1 MLKIKSHLSIVVI
14 SLVLMLFACSNDKNQ
29 SWKSFR
35 GDSRNTGVINTEP
48 VKSLTNL
55 KWKFNTNS
63 ESVDIP
69 TADDEHVYFGD
80 ENGFLHAVE
89 IESGKEKW
97 SFKLETYQNI
107 PLVTEKIVLYI
118 SDVLYAIDKF
128 TGQEVWRFQLEQ
140 QYNVGCFTPV
150 LHNEVIYF
158 SDSEFLY
165 AVNLSTG
172 TEKWRYKASK
182 GFLSNFP
189 AVTTNAVYISDEQG
203 VLHAVDHKMGQTLWT
218 AKIGEIREKEDGSWT
233 PVLGSNPVIKEGVIY
248 IATWEPALFAFDEIT
263 GRLIWKK
270 ELETKTKLF
279 IGPSITNNKLICLA
293 FAPYHQLY
301 ALNSSN
307 GNEIWNFDP
316 ALEDKESKKTYA
328 TIGGTSVAKDVVYFG
343 DRSTVYAID
352 VNTGQKL
359 WDFKVY
365 EPVTDPIISNGIV
378 FFGCHDGY
386 LYALE

>member
-1 MLKIKSHLSIVVI
+1 MLKIKPYLSIVVTG
-14 SLVLMLFACSNDKNQ
+14 LVLMLYACNNDKNQ
-29 SWKSFR
+29 PWNSFR
-35 GDSRNTGVINTEP
+35 GDAGNSGAINTEP

-69 TADDEHVYFGD
+69 TADDEQVYFCD
-80 ENGFLHAVE
+80 ENWFLHAVE

-97 SFKLETYQNI
+97 SFKLETHQNV
-107 PLVTEKIVLYI
+107 PLVTEKVVLYL

-140 QYNVGCFTPV
+140 KYNVGCFTPV

-158 SDSEFLY
+158 TDSEFLY
-165 AVNLSTG
+165 AVNLSSG
-172 TEKWRYKASK
+172 TEKRRYKANK
-182 GFLSNFP
+182 GIFDMFP
-189 AVTTNAVYISDEQG
+189 AVTANAVYISDQEG

-218 AKIGEIREKEDGSWT
+218 AKIGETREKEDGSST
-233 PVLGSNPVIKEGVIY
+233 SVVSSNPVVDKGVIY
-248 IATWEPALFAFDEIT
+248 IGTWEPALFAFNEIT

-270 ELETKTKLF
+270 ELETNTELF
-279 IGPSITNNKLICLA
+279 IGPSITNNKLFYLSVVGDNK
-293 FAPYHQLY
+293 LY
-301 ALNSSN
+301 ACNSSN
-307 GNEIWNFDP
+307 GNEIWHFNP
-316 ALEDKESKKTYA
+316 ALKDNESKKTYA
-328 TIGGTSVAKDVVYFG
+328 SIGTSVAKDVVYFG

-352 VNTGQKL
+352 ANTGQEL